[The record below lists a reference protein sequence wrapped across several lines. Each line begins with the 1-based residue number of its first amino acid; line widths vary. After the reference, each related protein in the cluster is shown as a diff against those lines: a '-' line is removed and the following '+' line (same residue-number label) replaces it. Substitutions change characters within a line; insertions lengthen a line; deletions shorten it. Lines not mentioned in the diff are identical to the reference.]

1 MKHLLSLLLLAT
13 ALHAEPVSIFDGKT
27 LDGWD
32 YDPKI
37 WRVEDGMITGGST
50 TEKIKE
56 NHFICTKKNYA
67 NFELKLKIKVSGD
80 PKTGM
85 LNSGIQIR
93 SQRVPG
99 GAHMSGYQVDCGAGW
114 FGKIYDEFR
123 RNKVIWAPT
132 PEQQAALDKAVDVFG
147 WNEYRIRAEGTRIQ
161 TWINGVHCID
171 YTETDKNIALD
182 GLIGPQVHSGGVCLV
197 QVKDVTVE
205 ELPATPGAPTW
216 ESLGGVDAARK
227 LVAPPPKP
235 QADAAKPKRD
245 ISYNNVQGTALTAQ
259 EQLKKFHVAD
269 GYEIELVV
277 QESDG
282 IGKFVSVYFDQ
293 RGRLWTQTAFE
304 YPVDANENP
313 AAAEAVYAARGKD
326 KVLVYPRESVNA
338 PIPAGGLT
346 HPTVFADGLAIPLG
360 ILPWGNG
367 DSCYVLH
374 GHDLLLLKDT
384 NNDGKADARE
394 VILTGFG
401 VQDSHLFPH
410 QFTRAPGGWIWM
422 AQGLFN
428 NSKVHKPGSDVV
440 VDYPKCGMARMRPDG
455 SEFEMTSVGPNN
467 IWGLVM
473 TGEGETFIQE
483 ANDYGYPIMPFHEY
497 AYYPGGMEALKKSY
511 QPDFPPTADF
521 RMGGTGLSGLA
532 LIEGNVVPALA
543 GSGSPEPAKGGTTI
557 PKPAYVMA
565 VANPIIS
572 KIQTIALH
580 RTQPG
585 DEKQG
590 NITGLRLEQLADLLT
605 CDDPFFR
612 PVGLTNGPDGCIYIV
627 DWYNKIISHNEVPRN
642 HPDRDKTRGRIWRIF
657 PKRARSSESAALREA
672 VPAPQGS
679 EDSATGK
686 TALKTQPPAAG
697 SGARAPQAIP
707 DFTKLSTDELI
718 AMLGC
723 EPVAKAH
730 LAWQTLEDEIFP
742 SRATFRRPHQKPPV
756 SALSAIVGDPA
767 SSVSRAVQSLWC
779 LEAARQMSTESL
791 KGLLKSPIPSIRAQ
805 AIKSAGVL
813 WPTANMG
820 LSIHGD
826 PMNIVSESL
835 VHDFSPEVRRAAIH
849 SLSKMTLKST
859 LADGRGMYAVGMSSN
874 VRIPHDEEIVA
885 ALLEAARPSL
895 PGPLG
900 QSSRGPKQIPV
911 REAYDR
917 EFERFLVRMLL
928 ERQPE
933 IVAKFLDSDAA
944 AKLPVEARVLASL
957 ALEPKASASRVA
969 KLLTKLDR
977 APNDEELLRLA
988 QFPEEPG
995 VGDALK
1001 ALLTKE
1007 NSRTAVAERLLAQR
1021 TKLDAAKIAPLLTE
1035 AAREMLQSDAGTPA
1049 RNESSDAGRS
1059 ARITLALQ
1067 LIGGFQLTA
1076 LEGELIAMLKNP
1088 PGGPSVRAAVL
1099 NTLRDLRSGADD
1111 LFASIAK
1118 SDPDPLTRDAAVQ
1131 ALAASRAPDAAG
1143 RFLALYPSLQPAQ
1156 RRGALASIAS
1166 TKAGARAI
1174 VAALLDK
1181 TLPQADLDGP
1191 TVEKLA
1197 TVLGSDPA
1205 LEKLQSQL
1213 GGVFREVLL
1222 MDGEETAWVDSKI
1235 TLDGPFTVEAWVRLA
1250 PGIGNQDDLLGVPGG
1265 CEMNFFGSKFRVFA
1279 GPQLR
1284 DVVVATKPMTP
1295 DLWTHIAVTRD
1306 AQGICR
1312 IYQNG
1317 ELDAT
1322 ASKPAPQKWENCR
1335 IGWSGPKGGTEGA
1348 MTEFRVWKRERTA
1361 QEIRA
1366 SFDRIL
1372 ESSEGMTRYDSQ
1384 WGRPGK
1390 GARVAKTID
1399 TPPLLTEEQAKTLDA
1414 KFKRF
1419 TALAPKGNPQN
1430 GKALSA
1436 LCMACHQIG
1445 SAGGQIG
1452 PNLSGAGAMGLEAVL
1467 RNILTPNAAM
1477 EPGYRIYRVEMKN
1490 GDLIDAFF
1498 VSEDAQ
1504 ATVIRQAGL
1513 PDRRLDKKD
1522 IRSTK
1527 FIRRSLMPEGLLD
1540 ALQDQQVAD
1549 LLAYLMTLK
1558 G

>member
-1 MKHLLSLLLLAT
+1 MKHALTFFLLAT
-13 ALHAEPVSIFDGKT
+13 ALHAEPVSLFDGKT
-27 LDGWD
+27 LEGWD

-56 NHFICTKKNYA
+56 NHFICTKKSYQ
-67 NFELKLKIKVSGD
+67 NFDLKLKIKVSGD

-93 SQRVPG
+93 SLRVPG
-99 GAHMSGYQVDCGAGW
+99 GAHMTGYQVDCGAGW

-147 WNEYRIRAEGTRIQ
+147 WNEYRIRAEGPRIQ
-161 TWINGVHCID
+161 TWINGVHCMD
-171 YTETDKNIALD
+171 YTEADKNIALD

-197 QVKDVTVE
+197 QVKDVTIE

-235 QADAAKPKRD
+235 QADAAAPKRD
-245 ISYNNVQGTALTAQ
+245 ISYNNVQGTPLTAQ

-269 GYEIELVV
+269 GYEIELVI

-293 RGRLWTQTAFE
+293 RGRLWTQTALE

-346 HPTVFADGLAIPLG
+346 QPTVYADGLAIPLG

-367 DSCYVLH
+367 DSCYTLH

-384 NNDGKADARE
+384 DGDGKSDKRE

-440 VDYPKCGMARMRPDG
+440 IDYPKCGMARMRPDG
-455 SEFEMTSVGPNN
+455 SGFEMTSIGPNN
-467 IWGLVM
+467 IWGLVL
-473 TGEGETFIQE
+473 TSEGEAFIQE
-483 ANDYGYPIMPFHEY
+483 ANDYGYPVMPFHEY

-511 QPDFPPTADF
+511 QPDFPPTAEF

-532 LIEGNVVPALA
+532 LIEE
-543 GSGSPEPAKGGTTI
+543 GSLRD
-557 PKPAYVMA
+557 PKAAHVMA
-565 VANPIIS
+565 VANPITS
-572 KIQTIALH
+572 KVQTIALH

-585 DEKQG
+585 DAQQG
-590 NITGLRLEQLADLLT
+590 NVTGLRLEQLADLLT

-627 DWYNKIISHNEVPRN
+627 DWYNKIISHNEVPRA
-642 HPDRDKTRGRIWRIF
+642 HPDRDKTRGRIWRVKPVQATSKF
-657 PKRARSSESAALREA
+657 VSS
-672 VPAPQGS
+672 
-679 EDSATGK
+679 
-686 TALKTQPPAAG
+686 
-697 SGARAPQAIP
+697 IP
-707 DFTKLSTDELI
+707 DFTKLETKELQS
-718 AMLGC
+718 MLASSPLGR
-723 EPVAKAH
+723 AH
-730 LAWQTLEDEIFP
+730 LAWQTLQDKDQLPVGHWSASEYAFP
-742 SRATFRRPHQKPPV
+742 SKSKAIRLLGRSLTEENIGEL
-756 SALSAIVGDPA
+756 LSFA
-767 SSVSRAVQSLWC
+767 
-779 LEAARQMSTESL
+779 
-791 KGLLKSPIPSIRAQ
+791 K
-805 AIKSAGVL
+805 
-813 WPTANMG
+813 
-820 LSIHGD
+820 
-826 PMNIVSESL
+826 
-835 VHDFSPEVRRAAIH
+835 
-849 SLSKMTLKST
+849 
-859 LADGRGMYAVGMSSN
+859 
-874 VRIPHDEEIVA
+874 
-885 ALLEAARPSL
+885 PSL

-900 QSSRGPKQIPV
+900 QSSRGPQQIPV

-917 EFERFLVRMLL
+917 EFERFLVRMFL
-928 ERQPE
+928 ERHPDV
-933 IVAKFLDSDAA
+933 IAKFLDSDAA

-969 KLLTKLDR
+969 KLLPQLDR

-988 QFPEEPG
+988 QFPEEAG
-995 VGDALK
+995 VGESLK
-1001 ALLTKE
+1001 AMLMNEK
-1007 NSRTAVAERLLAQR
+1007 SRTAVAEKLLVQR
-1021 TKLDAAKIAPLLTE
+1021 TKLDSAKIAPLLTQT
-1035 AAREMLQSDAGTPA
+1035 AKQMLQSDADP
-1049 RNESSDAGRS
+1049 
-1059 ARITLALQ
+1059 LALQ

-1076 LEGELIAMLKNP
+1076 LEGDLIALLEKQR
-1088 PGGPSVRAAVL
+1088 SVALL
-1099 NTLRDLRSGADD
+1099 NTLRDLHSS
-1111 LFASIAK
+1111 ASAALALIVQ
-1118 SDPDPLTRDAAVQ
+1118 SEPDPLVRDAALQ
-1131 ALAASRAPDAAG
+1131 ALAASRSPDAVAKL
-1143 RFLALYPSLQPAQ
+1143 LALYPKLQPAQ
-1156 RRGALASIAS
+1156 RRSALAALAS
-1166 TKAGARAI
+1166 TKTGAQSI
-1174 VAALLDK
+1174 VAALVDK
-1181 TLPQADLDGP
+1181 SLPQTDLDGS
-1191 TVEKLA
+1191 TVERLA
-1197 TVLGSDPA
+1197 TVLGDDPMI
-1205 LEKLQSQL
+1205 EKLQQKL
-1213 GGVFREVLL
+1213 GGIFHEVLQL
-1222 MDGEETAWVDSKI
+1222 NGEDTAWVDSKI

-1250 PGIGNQDDLLGVPGG
+1250 EGISNADSLLGIPGG
-1265 CEMNFFGSKFRVFA
+1265 VDMNFFASRFRVYA
-1279 GPQLR
+1279 GSELK
-1284 DVVVATKPMTP
+1284 DVCVATKPMTP
-1295 DLWTHIAVTRD
+1295 DLWTHLAVTRD
-1306 AQGICR
+1306 EKGIIR

-1317 ELDAT
+1317 ELDAAGT
-1322 ASKPAPQKWENCR
+1322 KPAPAKWANCK
-1335 IGWSGPKGGTEGA
+1335 IGWSGPKQGTTGA
-1348 MTEFRVWKRERTA
+1348 MTEFRVWKKARSA

-1366 SFDRIL
+1366 TFDRIIATGVDL
-1372 ESSEGMTRYDSQ
+1372 TYTSAEQ
-1384 WGRPGK
+1384 WKKGVFGK
-1390 GARVAKTID
+1390 GARMAKTID
-1399 TPPLLTEEQAKTLDA
+1399 TPPLLTEEQAKALDSKFA
-1414 KFKRF
+1414 KF
-1419 TALAPKGNPQN
+1419 TALAPKGNAQN

-1436 LCMACHQIG
+1436 ICMACHQIG
-1445 SAGGQIG
+1445 NAGGQIG

-1477 EPGYRIYRVEMKN
+1477 EPGYRIFRVEMTN

-1498 VSEDAQ
+1498 VSEDKQ
-1504 ATVIRQAGL
+1504 ATVIRQPGL

-1549 LLAYLMTLK
+1549 LLAHLMTLK

>member
-1 MKHLLSLLLLAT
+1 MKHIFSLLLLTT
-13 ALHAEPVSIFDGKT
+13 ALHAEPISLFDGKT

-56 NHFICTKKNYA
+56 NHFICTKKNYQ
-67 NFELKLKIKVSGD
+67 NFDLKLKIKVSGD

-93 SQRVPG
+93 SLRVPG
-99 GAHMSGYQVDCGAGW
+99 GAHMTGYQVDCGAGW

-132 PEQQAALDKAVDVFG
+132 PEQQAALDKAIDVFG
-147 WNEYRIRAEGTRIQ
+147 WNEYRIRAEGPRIQ

-197 QVKDVTVE
+197 QVKDVTIE
-205 ELPATPGAPTW
+205 ELPPTPSAPTW
-216 ESLGGVDAARK
+216 ESLGGIDAARK

-235 QADAAKPKRD
+235 QADAAAAPKRD
-245 ISYNNVQGTALTAQ
+245 ISYNNVQGTALSAE
-259 EQLKKFHVAD
+259 EQMKKFHLPE

-277 QESDG
+277 KESEG
-282 IGKFVSVYFDQ
+282 LGKFVSVYFDQ
-293 RGRLWTQTAFE
+293 RGRMWTQTALE

-313 AAAEAVYAARGKD
+313 AAAEAVYAAHGKD
-326 KVLVYPRESVNA
+326 KVLVYPRESVNG

-346 HPTVFADGLAIPLG
+346 HPTVFADGLAIPTG
-360 ILPWGNG
+360 MLPWGNG
-367 DSCYVLH
+367 DTCYVQH
-374 GHDLLLLKDT
+374 GHDLKLYKDT
-384 NNDGKADARE
+384 NGDGKADKFD

-440 VDYPKCGMARMRPDG
+440 VEYPKCGMARFRPDG

-467 IWGLVM
+467 IWGLVI

-511 QPDFPPTADF
+511 QPDFPPQAEF

-532 LIEGNVVPALA
+532 LIESGALRD
-543 GSGSPEPAKGGTTI
+543 
-557 PKPAYVMA
+557 PKAAHTMA
-565 VANPIIS
+565 VANPITS
-572 KIQTIALH
+572 KIQTLGMH
-580 RTQPG
+580 RDG
-585 DEKQG
+585 AYWK
-590 NITGLRLEQLADLLT
+590 LEQLPDLIT

-612 PVGLTNGPDGCIYIV
+612 PVGLTNGPDGCIYII
-627 DWYNKIISHNEVPRN
+627 DWYNKIISHNEVPRT
-642 HPDRDKTRGRIWRIF
+642 HPDRDKTRGRIWRVK
-657 PKRARSSESAALREA
+657 PKGA
-672 VPAPQGS
+672 
-679 EDSATGK
+679 K
-686 TALKTQPPAAG
+686 TEVA
-697 SGARAPQAIP
+697 
-707 DFTKLSTDELI
+707 DFTKLSGDELN
-718 AMLGC
+718 AALKDG
-723 EPVAKAH
+723 PVGKSQI
-730 LAWQTLEDEIFP
+730 AWQTLSDRKELAP
-742 SRATFRRPHQKPPV
+742 SHWAASEYAYPRESVQLRAIGRN
-756 SALSAIVGDPA
+756 L
-767 SSVSRAVQSLWC
+767 
-779 LEAARQMSTESL
+779 AAQNIGE
-791 KGLLKSPIPSIRAQ
+791 LLAFAK
-805 AIKSAGVL
+805 
-813 WPTANMG
+813 
-820 LSIHGD
+820 
-826 PMNIVSESL
+826 
-835 VHDFSPEVRRAAIH
+835 
-849 SLSKMTLKST
+849 
-859 LADGRGMYAVGMSSN
+859 
-874 VRIPHDEEIVA
+874 
-885 ALLEAARPSL
+885 PSL
-895 PGPLG
+895 PGPTI

-917 EFERFLVRMLL
+917 EFERFLVRMFL
-928 ERQPE
+928 ERHPDV
-933 IVAKFLDSDAA
+933 VAKFLDSKAA
-944 AKLPVEARVLASL
+944 AKLPLEARVLASL

-969 KLLTKLDR
+969 KLLPQLDR

-988 QFPEEPG
+988 QFLAEPG

-1001 ALLTKE
+1001 ALLTNEK
-1007 NSRTAVAERLLAQR
+1007 SRVVVAEKLLAQR
-1021 TKLDAAKIAPLLTE
+1021 TKLDAKQISPLLTE
-1035 AAREMLQSDAGTPA
+1035 TAREILQNDAGTP
-1049 RNESSDAGRS
+1049 

-1076 LEGELIAMLKNP
+1076 LESNIVALVKKQSSVAM
-1088 PGGPSVRAAVL
+1088 L
-1099 NTLRDLRSGADD
+1099 NTLRDLHSDAAD
-1111 LFASIAK
+1111 LFASLAK
-1118 SDPDPLTRDAAVQ
+1118 SNPDPFTRDAALE
-1131 ALAASRAPDAAG
+1131 ALAASRASDAATKLLG
-1143 RFLALYPSLQPAQ
+1143 LYPSLQPAQ
-1156 RRGALASIAS
+1156 RRAALNALAS
-1166 TKAGARAI
+1166 TKAGAQTI

-1191 TVEKLA
+1191 TVERLA
-1197 TVLGSDPA
+1197 TVLGNDPA
-1205 LEKLQSQL
+1205 LEKLQQQL
-1213 GGVFREVLL
+1213 GGIFREVLL
-1222 MDGEETAWVDSKI
+1222 LDGEDNAWVDSKI
-1235 TLDGPFTVEAWVRLA
+1235 TLDGPFTVETWVRLA
-1250 PGIGNQDDLLGVPGG
+1250 PNIGNQDDILGAPGG
-1265 CEMNFFGSKFRVFA
+1265 PEMNFFGSKFRVYA
-1279 GPQLR
+1279 GSELK
-1284 DVVVATKPMTP
+1284 DVATSTKPMTP

-1306 AQGICR
+1306 AQGIIR

-1322 ASKPAPQKWENCR
+1322 GTKPAPAKWENCR
-1335 IGWSGPKGGTEGA
+1335 IGWSGPKGGTEGV
-1348 MTEFRVWKRERTA
+1348 MTEFRIWNCARTA
-1361 QEIRA
+1361 AEIRA
-1366 SFDRIL
+1366 NFDRIL
-1372 ESSEGMTRYDSQ
+1372 ESAEGMKRYDHA
-1384 WGRPGK
+1384 WGKLEK

-1399 TPPLLTEEQAKTLDA
+1399 TPPLLTEEQAETLDTKFA
-1414 KFKRF
+1414 KYF
-1419 TALAPKGNPQN
+1419 ALAPKGNAAN

-1452 PNLSGAGAMGLEAVL
+1452 PNLSGVGAMGLEAVL

-1498 VSEDAQ
+1498 VSEDKN
-1504 ATVIRQAGL
+1504 ATVIRMPGL

-1527 FIRRSLMPEGLLD
+1527 YIRRSLMPEGLLD

-1549 LLAYLMTLK
+1549 LLAYLMTLR

>member
-1 MKHLLSLLLLAT
+1 MKHLLSWLLLTT
-13 ALHAEPVSIFDGKT
+13 ALQAEPVSLFDGKT

-56 NHFICTKKNYA
+56 NHFICTKKNYQ
-67 NFELKLKIKVSGD
+67 NFDLKLKIKVSGD

-93 SQRVPG
+93 SLRVPG
-99 GAHMSGYQVDCGAGW
+99 GAHMTGYQVDCGAGW

-132 PEQQAALDKAVDVFG
+132 PEQQAALDKTVDVFG

-171 YTETDKNIALD
+171 YTEEDKNIALD
-182 GLIGPQVHSGGVCLV
+182 GLIGPQVHSGGICLV
-197 QVKDVTVE
+197 QVKDVTIE
-205 ELPATPGAPTW
+205 ELPPTPGAPTW

-227 LVAPPPKP
+227 LVAPPPKK

-245 ISYNNVQGTALTAQ
+245 LSYNNIQGTALTA
-259 EQLKKFHVAD
+259 EEELKKFHLPD

-277 QESDG
+277 KESEG
-282 IGKFVSVYFDQ
+282 LGKFVSVYFDQ
-293 RGRLWTQTAFE
+293 RGRMWTQTALE

-313 AAAEAVYAARGKD
+313 AAAEAVYAAHGKD

-346 HPTVFADGLAIPLG
+346 TPIVFADGLAIPTG
-360 ILPWGNG
+360 MLPWGNG
-367 DSCYVLH
+367 DTCYVQH
-374 GHDLLLLKDT
+374 GHDLKLYKDT
-384 NNDGKADARE
+384 NGDGKADTFD

-440 VDYPKCGMARMRPDG
+440 IDYPKCGMARFRPDG
-455 SEFEMTSVGPNN
+455 SEFEMTSIGPNN
-467 IWGLVM
+467 IWGLVI

-532 LIEGNVVPALA
+532 LIENGPLRDKTAA
-543 GSGSPEPAKGGTTI
+543 HT
-557 PKPAYVMA
+557 MA

-572 KIQTIALH
+572 KIQTLGMH
-580 RTQPG
+580 RDG
-585 DEKQG
+585 AYWK
-590 NITGLRLEQLADLLT
+590 LEQLPDLIT

-627 DWYNKIISHNEVPRN
+627 DWYNKIISHNEVPRT
-642 HPDRDKTRGRIWRIF
+642 HPDRDKTRGRIWRVK
-657 PKRARSSESAALREA
+657 PKGTKTEAA
-672 VPAPQGS
+672 
-679 EDSATGK
+679 
-686 TALKTQPPAAG
+686 
-697 SGARAPQAIP
+697 
-707 DFTKLSTDELI
+707 DFTKLSADELNAALKDGPI
-718 AMLGC
+718 G
-723 EPVAKAH
+723 KTQI
-730 LAWQTLEDEIFP
+730 AWQTLSDRQQLAA
-742 SRATFRRPHQKPPV
+742 SYWATSEYAYPRGSIQIRKIGRN
-756 SALSAIVGDPA
+756 LSDQNIG
-767 SSVSRAVQSLWC
+767 Q
-779 LEAARQMSTESL
+779 
-791 KGLLKSPIPSIRAQ
+791 LLGFAK
-805 AIKSAGVL
+805 
-813 WPTANMG
+813 
-820 LSIHGD
+820 
-826 PMNIVSESL
+826 
-835 VHDFSPEVRRAAIH
+835 
-849 SLSKMTLKST
+849 
-859 LADGRGMYAVGMSSN
+859 
-874 VRIPHDEEIVA
+874 
-885 ALLEAARPSL
+885 PSL

-900 QSSRGPKQIPV
+900 QSSRSPKQIPV

-917 EFERFLVRMLL
+917 EFERFLIRMFL
-928 ERQPE
+928 ERHPD
-933 IVAKFLDSDAA
+933 IVAKFLDSEAA
-944 AKLPVEARVLASL
+944 AKLPVEAQVLASL
-957 ALEPKASASRVA
+957 ALEPKSSASRVA
-969 KLLTKLDR
+969 KLLPQLDR

-988 QFPEEPG
+988 QFPTEAG
-995 VGDALK
+995 VGAALK
-1001 ALLTKE
+1001 SLLNNKK
-1007 NSRTAVAERLLAQR
+1007 SRSAVAEKLIAQR
-1021 TKLDAAKIAPLLTE
+1021 TKLDAKQIAPLLTE
-1035 AAREMLQSDAGTPA
+1035 TAREMLAGDASP
-1049 RNESSDAGRS
+1049 
-1059 ARITLALQ
+1059 LALQ

-1076 LEGELIAMLKNP
+1076 LEGDLVALLSQR
-1088 PGGPSVRAAVL
+1088 PSVAIL
-1099 NTLRDLRSGADD
+1099 NTLRDLRSGAADI
-1111 LFASIAK
+1111 FATLAK
-1118 SDPDPLTRDAAVQ
+1118 SDSDPLTRDAALE
-1131 ALAASRAPDAAG
+1131 ALAASRASDAAT
-1143 RFLALYPSLQPAQ
+1143 RLLALYPSLQPAQ
-1156 RRGALASIAS
+1156 RRSALNTLAS
-1166 TKAGARAI
+1166 TKTGAKTI

-1191 TVEKLA
+1191 TVERLA
-1197 TVLGSDPA
+1197 TVLGNDPA
-1205 LEKLQSQL
+1205 LEKLQQQL

-1222 MDGEETAWVDSKI
+1222 LDGEDTAVADSKI
-1235 TLDGPFTVEAWVRLA
+1235 TLEGPFTVEAWVRLA
-1250 PGIGNQDDLLGVPGG
+1250 EGISNADSLLGTPGG
-1265 CEMNFFGSKFRVFA
+1265 VDMNFFGSKFRVYA
-1279 GPQLR
+1279 GGELK
-1284 DVVVATKPMTP
+1284 DVCVSTKPMTP
-1295 DLWTHIAVTRD
+1295 DLWTHLAVTRNEK
-1306 AQGICR
+1306 GIIR

-1322 ASKPAPQKWENCR
+1322 GSKPAPAKWVNCK
-1335 IGWSGPKGGTEGA
+1335 IGWSGPKQGTEGVI
-1348 MTEFRVWKRERTA
+1348 TEFRVWKKARSP

-1366 SFDRIL
+1366 TFDRIIVPAL
-1372 ESSEGMTRYDSQ
+1372 AGADLVYSSADWLKPGQQKMF
-1384 WGRPGK
+1384 GK
-1390 GARVAKTID
+1390 GARIAKTID
-1399 TPPLLTEEQAKTLDA
+1399 TPPLLTEEQAKALDT
-1414 KFKRF
+1414 KFTRF
-1419 TALAPKGNPQN
+1419 TALAPRGNAAN
-1430 GKALSA
+1430 GKILSA
-1436 LCMACHQIG
+1436 ICMACHQIG

-1498 VSEDAQ
+1498 VSEDKN
-1504 ATVIRQAGL
+1504 ATIIRQPGL